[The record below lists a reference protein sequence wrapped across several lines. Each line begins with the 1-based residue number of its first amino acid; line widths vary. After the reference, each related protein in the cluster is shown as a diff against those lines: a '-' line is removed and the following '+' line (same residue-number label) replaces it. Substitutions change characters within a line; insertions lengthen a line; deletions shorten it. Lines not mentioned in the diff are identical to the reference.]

1 MACGTPVIAFESGGV
16 KEIISNDNG
25 ILVEKENIEKM
36 EDNIRHLKKNYSLFK
51 KFPFLNTMKCSI
63 QNPRNITRFAY
74 PDTGGDTFGDTNG
87 NVCFRKN

>member
-36 EDNIRHLKKNYSLFK
+36 EENIRHLKKNHSLLK
-51 KFPFLNTMKCSI
+51 KLSSNAMKTIKAKFSSEVEIKKYI
-63 QNPRNITRFAY
+63 QIY
-74 PDTGGDTFGDTNG
+74 KK
-87 NVCFRKN
+87 VLRKSKWKLFIS